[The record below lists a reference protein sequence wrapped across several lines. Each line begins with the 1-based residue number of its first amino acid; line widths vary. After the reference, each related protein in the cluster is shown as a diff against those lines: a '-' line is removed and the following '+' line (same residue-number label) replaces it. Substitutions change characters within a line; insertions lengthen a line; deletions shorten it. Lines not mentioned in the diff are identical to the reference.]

1 MSCTQSDPDSFP
13 DKNNLMHFNITIS
26 PDEGFWKGHPK
37 SLASVTSVSCVPQCP
52 EAVHPGCILLQT
64 LHSLQEQATP
74 SCSTLLPCILTRP
87 NITRN
92 FLYFHGCRLWT
103 NFMHLHATFPG
114 PESKMCGPQ
123 NLYGS
128 MAAQMLSWF
137 GIVYLFKVR
146 RRFTIQT
153 LICRAMLGA
162 WSIFCFQH
170 CKLHQGTSR
179 YIKIHQATC
188 LATGPW
194 ASFQVCLN
202 ILREDWKPAAA
213 PVHSSHF
220 RHLFSFFVPPCS
232 SSLQVSVRARNL
244 EHIQKKRCELSG
256 MKPLSKETRTLLFEG
271 LWVMLLQKE
280 RSARLAARRSVR
292 VKGHLGRL
300 GRLGMLHVGSAQVLS
315 ISSVVYGLLWPICLG
330 QLWTVVFWW
339 LCFSMFLP

>member
-87 NITRN
+87 NIIQS

-123 NLYGS
+123 NLYGFYGRS
-128 MAAQMLSWF
+128 DALLVWNSLPLQGETKIYHPNIDMQGNAGSLVHF
-137 GIVYLFKVR
+137 LFPAL
-146 RRFTIQT
+146 Q
-153 LICRAMLGA
+153 A
-162 WSIFCFQH
+162 
-170 CKLHQGTSR
+170 TSR

-220 RHLFSFFVPPCS
+220 RHPFSFFVPPCS

-244 EHIQKKRCELSG
+244 EHIQKKRGELSG

-315 ISSVVYGLLWPICLG
+315 ISSVVYGLLWPIWDSCVLVA
-330 QLWTVVFWW
+330 L
-339 LCFSMFLP
+339 FLHVSPIKQRT